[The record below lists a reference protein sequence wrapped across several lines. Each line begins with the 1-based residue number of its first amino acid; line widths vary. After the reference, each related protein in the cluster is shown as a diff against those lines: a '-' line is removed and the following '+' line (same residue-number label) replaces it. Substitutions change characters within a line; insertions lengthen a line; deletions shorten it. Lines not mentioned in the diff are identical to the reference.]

1 VLGCLAWQ
9 PPQLNQKQGR
19 KVIAT
24 NPTAAKRGDSKQQH
38 PTSKIMEIKAVAG
51 YKVLSTETIDGK
63 EVKTYGAKVWM
74 GQPKAQEGDLVEC
87 LNWKGQGSIQ
97 RLVEHLE
104 DQDQD
109 PDFLKGAMGY
119 QLWAIEPIAK
129 RK

>member
-1 VLGCLAWQ
+1 
-9 PPQLNQKQGR
+9 
-19 KVIAT
+19 
-24 NPTAAKRGDSKQQH
+24 
-38 PTSKIMEIKAVAG
+38 MEIKAVAG

-63 EVKTYGAKVWM
+63 EVKVYGAKVWM
-74 GQPKAQEGDLVEC
+74 GQPKAQAGDLVEC
-87 LNWKGQGSIQ
+87 MNWKGQGSIQ
-97 RLVEHLE
+97 RLTEHLE